1 MRLLSGYRWNSE
13 IVRIV
18 LNASRDLNHQY
29 LGQAFVQLRFPED
42 WEVKI
47 KKESYR
53 DRCYPGLVDCFGGIH
68 HRLNKGNTFQAV
80 ISCRNMLS
88 DSLR

>member
-29 LGQAFVQLRFPED
+29 LGQAN
-42 WEVKI
+42 W
-47 KKESYR
+47 S
-53 DRCYPGLVDCFGGIH
+53 
-68 HRLNKGNTFQAV
+68 
-80 ISCRNMLS
+80 S
-88 DSLR
+88 